1 MQQQLNQQT
10 FNNTATTVKRVAIYA
25 RVSTTEQAEEGYSID
40 EQHLLLTEYCENNG
54 DEELKL
60 EGANK

>member
-10 FNNTATTVKRVAIYA
+10 FNNTATAVKRVAIYA